1 MSSGRA
7 ITFIILS
14 SIILFGAML
23 LQNLFGPKPDI
34 PVGEDGDAAI
44 ALNDEGS
51 GDEDQTPNAES
62 AEDAGSDPIADQSE
76 ETGETETDP
85 LDPEADPAS
94 ANANSD
100 ANDDV
105 EDAPDAAATTDVD
118 EIADPAEETTVQT
131 ALPPAFVKLGSLNP
145 DGSDRFL
152 VTVNQNGG
160 TLHRVELNFRDSDG
174 NIFYR
179 DLDTKGGYLGSFN
192 TVERS
197 NKITVV
203 AVGRHTPAS
212 VAGLKEGDIIEAIN
226 DVPPVDRVDLE
237 KWLSENTKPG
247 DSIDLQIRRN
257 GTKKTLTAKLDEK
270 PVSILRPESKL
281 VDPDFVFPESFIFS
295 LIQPRD
301 VNERWPDLDE
311 TMREGR
317 WEVTDNTTDQV
328 VELKFEIPEANL
340 EKLGL
345 AGPITVLK
353 RYRLPELA
361 EEDIHN
367 ADSRTF
373 HIVLEIEVKNEADE
387 EADLA
392 FELDGPTGVTAET
405 WWYANKIHGRQMAVF
420 YTAGARD
427 VVGGTASNS
436 YIFWGRPEIVDD
448 ATSSVPKAKRICDRS
463 SLVPED
469 LMLRFAGVDSHYFNV
484 SMIPEVPAGEY
495 FKVNSVDAYPVNRNS
510 QFPEFPKNA
519 ALKKLIPCTF
529 QMVASARIPAGESYE
544 QSFDLFCGP
553 KDIDV
558 LKHYGLTDTRTFGW
572 FGWCS
577 MILLQVLH
585 FFYLITF
592 KTSYGLA
599 IIMLTVLVR
608 VIMIPF
614 SRKAAL
620 NAQMMQHLSPQVKEI
635 NEKYGS
641 DLEKKSAATQALY
654 KKYKFNPLSG
664 CFMMFFQLPIFYGLY
679 KALNVDIA
687 LRDQPFIPGL
697 QWCSNLAAPDQFL
710 NWQSWMPGWIADE
723 TGYLG
728 PYLNI
733 LPILTMFLFIL
744 QQKLFTPPATDDQQ
758 KMMQKMMMFMMLFMG
773 FMFFKVPSGLCLY
786 FITSSLWAVIERK
799 LLPKP
804 KLDTDRFA
812 DLDHDDKPPAKPTR
826 AEKRKQASSMKE
838 EAERMTKAEEQRKAK
853 ADRKKRLKKRGGQ

>member
-1 MSSGRA
+1 MKLKT
-7 ITFIILS
+7 IQQLPPVT
-14 SIILFGAML
+14 
-23 LQNLFGPKPDI
+23 PDFSDTDSPRRRI
-34 PVGEDGDAAI
+34 SHHQLV
-44 ALNDEGS
+44 
-51 GDEDQTPNAES
+51 
-62 AEDAGSDPIADQSE
+62 SDP
-76 ETGETETDP
+76 
-85 LDPEADPAS
+85 
-94 ANANSD
+94 
-100 ANDDV
+100 
-105 EDAPDAAATTDVD
+105 
-118 EIADPAEETTVQT
+118 
-131 ALPPAFVKLGSLNP
+131 AFIKLGSLNP

-174 NIFYR
+174 KIRYR

-192 TVERS
+192 TVENS
-197 NKITVV
+197 NQITVV

-212 VAGLKEGDIIEAIN
+212 IAGLQKGDILKSVNIEGDNEI
-226 DVPPVDRVDLE
+226 PPVGREDFE
-237 KWLSENTKPG
+237 QWLSDNTEPG
-247 DSIDLQIRRN
+247 DTIQLHVLRN
-257 GTKKTLTAKLDEK
+257 GAPKTLTAKLDEK

-281 VDPDFVFPESFIFS
+281 VDPNFNFPESFIFS
-295 LIQPRD
+295 LIKPGERD
-301 VNERWPDLDE
+301 KRWLDLDGA
-311 TMREGR
+311 MREGR
-317 WEVTDNTTDQV
+317 WEVTDNTTDQM

-340 EKLGL
+340 KTLEIE
-345 AGPITVLK
+345 GPITVYK
-353 RYRLPELA
+353 RYRLPKIG

-367 ADSRTF
+367 IDSRTF
-373 HIVLEIEVKNEADE
+373 HIVMDIEVKNDGAED
-387 EADLA
+387 ADLA
-392 FELDGPTGVTAET
+392 YELHGPTGVTAET
-405 WWYANKIHGRQMAVF
+405 WWYANKIHGRQSAVF

-427 VVGGTASNS
+427 VVGGSATNS
-436 YIFWGRPEIVDD
+436 YIFWGRPEIVED
-448 ATSSVPKAKRICDRS
+448 AKSSTPKPKQICDRYS
-463 SLVPED
+463 DIPED
-469 LMLRFAGVDSHYFNV
+469 RQLRFAGVDSHYFNV
-484 SMIPEVPAGEY
+484 SMLPEVSDGDY
-495 FKVNSVDAYPVNRNS
+495 FNADSVVAYPVNRLGDL
-510 QFPEFPKNA
+510 PEFPKEA
-519 ALKKLIPCTF
+519 ALQKLIPCTF
-529 QMVASARIPAGESYE
+529 QMVTSAKIPAGESYQ

-553 KDIDV
+553 KDIEA
-558 LKHYGLTDTRTFGW
+558 LQHYGLSDTRTFGW

-577 MILLQVLH
+577 MVLLQVLH
-585 FFYLITF
+585 FFYWITF

-599 IIMLTVLVR
+599 IIMLTVMVR
-608 VIMIPF
+608 MLMIPF

-687 LRDQPFIPGL
+687 LRDQPFIPGI

-710 NWQSWMPGWIADE
+710 NWQSWMPSWIASE

-804 KLDTDRFA
+804 KLDTDRFS
-812 DLDHDDKPPAKPTR
+812 DLDGGDDKPPAKPTR
-826 AEKRKQASSMKE
+826 AEKRQQASTMKE
-838 EAERMTKAEEQRKAK
+838 EAERMTQAEELRKTK

>member
-1 MSSGRA
+1 MTMTMKQTQPA
-7 ITFIILS
+7 
-14 SIILFGAML
+14 
-23 LQNLFGPKPDI
+23 P
-34 PVGEDGDAAI
+34 
-44 ALNDEGS
+44 ALE
-51 GDEDQTPNAES
+51 
-62 AEDAGSDPIADQSE
+62 
-76 ETGETETDP
+76 
-85 LDPEADPAS
+85 
-94 ANANSD
+94 
-100 ANDDV
+100 
-105 EDAPDAAATTDVD
+105 
-118 EIADPAEETTVQT
+118 
-131 ALPPAFVKLGSLNP
+131 PAFIKLGSLKP

-174 NIFYR
+174 KIRYR

-192 TVERS
+192 TVENS

-203 AVGRHTPAS
+203 AVGSHTPAS
-212 VAGLKEGDIIEAIN
+212 LAGLQKGDILQTVNIEGDDEI
-226 DVPPVDRVDLE
+226 PPVGREDFE
-237 KWLSENTKPG
+237 EWLSDNTEPG
-247 DSIDLQIRRN
+247 DTIQLHVLRN
-257 GTKKTLTAKLDEK
+257 GAQKILTAKLDEK

-281 VDPDFVFPESFIFS
+281 VDPDFNFPESFIFS
-295 LIQPRD
+295 LIKPGD
-301 VNERWPDLDE
+301 VHKRWPDLDQ

-328 VELKFEIPEANL
+328 VELKFEIPEDNL
-340 EKLGL
+340 KTLEL
-345 AGPITVLK
+345 AGPITVYK
-353 RYRLPELA
+353 RYRLPKLA
-361 EEDIHN
+361 GEDVHN
-367 ADSRTF
+367 LDSRTF
-373 HIVLEIEVKNEADE
+373 HIVLELEIENGGAENL
-387 EADLA
+387 DLA
-392 FELDGPTGVTAET
+392 YELNGPTGVTAET

-427 VVGGTASNS
+427 VVGATATNS
-436 YIFWGRPEIVDD
+436 YIFWGRPEIVED
-448 ATSSVPKAKRICDRS
+448 AVSFTPKPKLICDPGS
-463 SLVPED
+463 TNPED
-469 LMLRFAGVDSHYFNV
+469 RLLRFAGVDSHYFNV
-484 SMIPEVPAGEY
+484 SMIPEVADGD
-495 FKVNSVDAYPVNRNS
+495 FFSVDSVVAYPVNR
-510 QFPEFPKNA
+510 FGVLPVIPKNA
-519 ALKKLIPCTF
+519 ALKKLIPCTY
-529 QMVASARIPAGESYE
+529 QMVASAKIPSGKSYQ

-553 KDIDV
+553 KDIEV
-558 LKHYGLTDTRTFGW
+558 LQHYGLTDTRTFGW

-585 FFYLITF
+585 FFYVITF

-599 IIMLTVLVR
+599 IIMLTIMVR
-608 VIMIPF
+608 MLMIPF

-697 QWCSNLAAPDQFL
+697 QWCSNLAAPDQLL
-710 NWQSWMPGWIADE
+710 NWQSWMPSWISDE

-812 DLDHDDKPPAKPTR
+812 DVDGGDDKPPAKPTR
-826 AEKRKQASSMKE
+826 AEKKQQANSMKE
-838 EAERMTKAEEQRKAK
+838 EAERMTQAEELRKSKAERQ
-853 ADRKKRLKKRGGQ
+853 KRLKKRGGQ